1 MIEHGD
7 HLDHLVRRG
16 WTAAGGQDAIL
27 PSHATRWLASRT
39 GLTER
44 STPAAPDSALTV
56 SDSALPPAARAAL
69 EQAVGTTHVLLGRD
83 DRLGRTGGLS
93 YLDLLRHRGTGELTV
108 PDAVVVP
115 ADPAQVQQVVSLCAE
130 HSIGLVPFGGGTSV
144 VGGVAALR
152 GAKPAVVVLDLSRLD
167 QLVSVDPVSR
177 LAVFQAGVVAPDA
190 ERLLAAH
197 GFTLGHVPQSFERA
211 TIGGFAA
218 TRSSG
223 QASAGYGRFE
233 DMVEGVRVAT
243 PRGEWRLGAAPASAA
258 GPDLRQLVVGSEGA
272 FGVITEVTVRV
283 RALPTVRRYE
293 GFVLDGWEAG
303 ATAVRELAQQRVL
316 ADVTRLSDP
325 QETEVAFTMSGGW
338 KTALV
343 RRYLRARGVLE
354 PCLLILGWE
363 AGSTEELAMRRRATM
378 RALRGRANG
387 AWWRPPRRGGPWR
400 HRAGIEVRPVRR
412 RRRGTARN
420 HLDHDGHPPTPFA
433 RPLGWARPVSLGT
446 AAGESW
452 RHGRFAGPRQRD
464 ALMDAGVCV
473 ETLETAT
480 YWSTLGKLRAA
491 VRAALIESLAAP
503 GRIPIV
509 ACHISH
515 AYETG
520 ASLYF
525 TTIVPRADDDP
536 VSQWQQAKTAACEAI
551 AGLGTI
557 SHHHAVGVDHAPY
570 LPAEIGELGVEV
582 LAAVKHTLD
591 PEGVLNPGKLVT

>member
-1 MIEHGD
+1 MPES
-7 HLDHLVRRG
+7 
-16 WTAAGGQDAIL
+16 TL
-27 PSHATRWLASRT
+27 PEQAHK
-39 GLTER
+39 
-44 STPAAPDSALTV
+44 ALTQV
-56 SDSALPPAARAAL
+56 
-69 EQAVGTTHVLLGRD
+69 VGEPHVLTGRD
-83 DRLGRTGGLS
+83 DRLGRAGGLS
-93 YLDLLRHRGTGELTV
+93 YLDLLRHRGTGEITV

-115 ADPAQVQQVVSLCAE
+115 ADPAEVQQVVEVCAAQG
-130 HSIGLVPFGGGTSV
+130 IGLVPFGGGTSV

-152 GAKPAVVVLDLSRLD
+152 GDKAAVVVLDLVRLD
-167 QLVSVDPVSR
+167 KLVSVDPVSR
-177 LAVFQAGVVAPDA
+177 LAVFQAGVVAPEA

-197 GFTLGHVPQSFERA
+197 GLTLGHVPQSFERA

-243 PRGEWRLGAAPASAA
+243 PRGEWRLGVAPASAA

-283 RALPTVRRYE
+283 RELPTVRRYE

-303 ATAVRELAQQRVL
+303 AAAVRELAQARVL

-325 QETEVAFTMSGGW
+325 HETDVAFTMSGGW

-343 RRYLRARGVLE
+343 RKYLRARGVLE

-363 AGSTEELAMRRRATM
+363 TTSTAELAPRRRATL
-378 RALRGRANG
+378 RALRK
-387 AWWRPPRRGGPWR
+387 
-400 HRAGIEVRPVRR
+400 
-412 RRRGTARN
+412 
-420 HLDHDGHPPTPFA
+420 L
-433 RPLGWARPVSLGT
+433 RPVSLGT
-446 AAGESW
+446 AAGETW

-464 ALMDAGVCV
+464 ALMDKGVCV

-480 YWSTLGKLRAA
+480 YWSTLSALRTE
-491 VRAALIESLAAP
+491 VRAALVGALSAP
-503 GRIPIV
+503 GRTPIV

-525 TTIVPRADDDP
+525 TTIVPRDPDDP
-536 VSQWQQAKTAACEAI
+536 EGQWQRAKAAACQAI
-551 AGLGTI
+551 TDGSLGTI

-570 LPAEIGELGVEV
+570 LGREIGDLGVDV
-582 LAAVKHTLD
+582 LAAVKRTLD
-591 PEGVLNPGKLVT
+591 PDGVLNPGKLVR

>member
-1 MIEHGD
+1 MTEHGD

-27 PSHATRWLASRT
+27 PSRTTRWLASRT
-39 GLTER
+39 GLAER

-56 SDSALPPAARAAL
+56 SDSVLPPTVRAAL
-69 EQAVGTTHVLLGRD
+69 ERVVGAAHVLLGRE

-93 YLDLLRHRGTGELTV
+93 YMDLLRHRGTGELTV

-115 ADPAQVQQVVSLCAE
+115 ADPEQVQQIVSLCAE
-130 HSIGLVPFGGGTSV
+130 HGVGLVPFGGGTSV

-152 GAKPAVVVLDLSRLD
+152 GDKAAVVVLDLSRLD
-167 QLVSVDPVSR
+167 KLVSVDPVSR
-177 LAVFQAGVVAPDA
+177 LAVLQAGVVAPEA

-197 GFTLGHVPQSFERA
+197 GLTLGHVPQSFERA

-283 RALPTVRRYE
+283 RELPTVRRYE
-293 GFVLDGWEAG
+293 GFVLDGFDAG

-354 PCLLILGWE
+354 PVLLILGWE
-363 AGSTEELAMRRRATM
+363 AASTEELALRRRATL
-378 RALRGRANG
+378 RALRR
-387 AWWRPPRRGGPWR
+387 
-400 HRAGIEVRPVRR
+400 
-412 RRRGTARN
+412 
-420 HLDHDGHPPTPFA
+420 
-433 RPLGWARPVSLGT
+433 ARPVSLGT

-452 RHGRFAGPRQRD
+452 RHGRFNGPRQRD

-480 YWSTLGKLRAA
+480 YWSTLGKLRST
-491 VRAALIESLAAP
+491 VRAALIEALTTP
-503 GRIPIV
+503 GRTPIV

-525 TTIVPRADDDP
+525 TAIVPRADDDP
-536 VSQWQQAKTAACEAI
+536 EAQWQQAKAAACEAI
-551 AGLGTI
+551 SGLGTI

-570 LPAEIGELGVEV
+570 LSAEIGELGVEV
-582 LAAVKHTLD
+582 LAAVKNTLD

>member
-1 MIEHGD
+1 MDVMCHTI
-7 HLDHLVRRG
+7 LVSINRDHLVRGG

-27 PSHATRWLASRT
+27 PPHATRWLASRT
-39 GLTER
+39 GLDAR
-44 STPAAPDSALTV
+44 PTPAAPDSALTV
-56 SDSALPPAARAAL
+56 AESALPEQVRKAL
-69 EQAVGTTHVLLGRD
+69 CAVVGEGHVLTGRD

-115 ADPAQVQQVVSLCAE
+115 ADPAEVQQIVEVCAT
-130 HSIGLVPFGGGTSV
+130 HGIGLVPFGGGTSV

-152 GAKPAVVVLDLSRLD
+152 GDKPAVVVLDLVRLD
-167 QLVSVDPVSR
+167 KLVSVDPVSR
-177 LAVFQAGVVAPDA
+177 LAVFQAGVVAPEA
-190 ERLLAAH
+190 ERLLAEH
-197 GFTLGHVPQSFERA
+197 GLTLGHVPQSFERA

-223 QASAGYGRFE
+223 QASSGYGRFE

-243 PRGEWRLGAAPASAA
+243 PRGEWRLGVAPASAA

-283 RALPTVRRYE
+283 RELPTVRRYE

-303 ATAVRELAQQRVL
+303 AAAVRGLAQARVL

-325 QETEVAFTMSGGW
+325 HETEVAFALSGGW
-338 KTALV
+338 KTAVV
-343 RRYLRARGVLE
+343 RKYLRARGILE
-354 PCLLILGWE
+354 PCLLVVGWE
-363 AGSTEELAMRRRATM
+363 ATSTEELTHRRRAT
-378 RALRGRANG
+378 LRVLRQ
-387 AWWRPPRRGGPWR
+387 
-400 HRAGIEVRPVRR
+400 HRVI
-412 RRRGTARN
+412 
-420 HLDHDGHPPTPFA
+420 
-433 RPLGWARPVSLGT
+433 SLGT
-446 AAGESW
+446 PAGETW
-452 RHGRFAGPRQRD
+452 RHGRFGGPRQRD
-464 ALMDAGVCV
+464 ALMDKGVCV

-480 YWSTLGKLRAA
+480 YWSKLSTLRTA
-491 VRAALIESLAAP
+491 VRAALVDSLSAP
-503 GRIPIV
+503 GRTPVV

-525 TTIVPRADDDP
+525 TTIVPRDEADP
-536 VSQWQQAKTAACEAI
+536 EGQWQRAKAAACEAI
-551 AGLGTI
+551 SDGGLGTI

-570 LPAEIGELGVEV
+570 LGAEIGELGLDV

-591 PEGVLNPGKLVT
+591 PDSVLNPGKLVR